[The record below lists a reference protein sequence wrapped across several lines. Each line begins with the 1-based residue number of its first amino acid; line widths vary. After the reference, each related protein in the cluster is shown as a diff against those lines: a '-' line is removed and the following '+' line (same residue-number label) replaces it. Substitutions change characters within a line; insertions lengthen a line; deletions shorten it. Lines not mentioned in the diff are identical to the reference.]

1 MIAPNPS
8 QSAVFAA
15 LRAFLLDILPRGDA
29 IFVGEIA
36 GNTLTVT
43 SIDQGSI
50 AIGSQI
56 FGQTV
61 ASGTFVTALGTG
73 SGGIGTYSVNIAQT
87 VPIEHSPVMWTGC
100 EVVQGQDNRVP
111 EPRLNDFVVMTEL
124 FRRRLETNVNT
135 YSDVAFTGSISGQ
148 TLTVSAIQFG
158 TIEIGQ
164 RVNGVGVTPGTTIT
178 ALGSGTGGVGT
189 YTVSTSQTVASEK
202 LSSGFENHLQPTE
215 IHIQLDVH
223 GENSADNA
231 QTITTLFRDQYAV
244 QAFSDLNPNVQPLHA
259 DDPKQVPFWNGE
271 QQTENRWAITARL
284 QANIAVETP
293 QDFADQLQPTLINVE
308 AAYPAT

>member
-8 QSAVFAA
+8 QSAVFTA
-15 LRAFLLDILPRGDA
+15 LRAFLLQILP
-29 IFVGEIA
+29 A
-36 GNTLTVT
+36 GV
-43 SIDQGSI
+43 
-50 AIGSQI
+50 
-56 FGQTV
+56 
-61 ASGTFVTALGTG
+61 
-73 SGGIGTYSVNIAQT
+73 
-87 VPIEHSPVMWTGC
+87 
-100 EVVQGQDNRVP
+100 EVVQGQDNRVA
-111 EPRLNDFVVMTEL
+111 EPKADDFVVMTEIL
-124 FRRRLETNVNT
+124 RPRLSTNLNT
-135 YSDVAFTGSISGQ
+135 YSDVAFTGSIAGQ

-158 TIEIGQ
+158 TIEVGQ

-189 YTVSTSQTVASEK
+189 YTVSASQTVASEK
-202 LSSGFENHLQPTE
+202 LSSGFEVHMQPTE

-231 QTITTLFRDQYAV
+231 QTVTTLFRDQYAV
-244 QAFSDLNPNVQPLHA
+244 QAFSDLSPNVQPLYA

-271 QQTENRWAITARL
+271 QQTENRWVITARL

-308 AAYPAT
+308 AAYPA